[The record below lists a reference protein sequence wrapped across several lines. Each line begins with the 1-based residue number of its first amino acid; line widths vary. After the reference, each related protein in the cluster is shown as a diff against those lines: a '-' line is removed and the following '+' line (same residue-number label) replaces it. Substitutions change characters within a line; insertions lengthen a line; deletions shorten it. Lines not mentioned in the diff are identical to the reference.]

1 MAQEKLLPGAVALL
15 RFLDLTAASVALLRL
30 LDLTAAS
37 AGSRRVPSS
46 WAAA

>member
-1 MAQEKLLPGAVALL
+1 MAHEKLLPGA
-15 RFLDLTAASVALLRL
+15 VALLRL